1 MADHLFLKRRRGPG
15 SSALF
20 LLTGLAALALVGMA
34 LVMQHAFGREPCAWC
49 VLQRL
54 CYLMLAAGCLLAA
67 APSASGGLRRWSGAL
82 WALGFSVSG
91 IVAALYQHLVAAAS
105 GACGISAADRL
116 IMKSSLHQ
124 IAPWLFMPNA
134 PCNEA
139 DAPLL
144 GIPFSLWSATAFALA
159 SVIIVVALRRHLFE
173 SRP

>member
-20 LLTGLAALALVGMA
+20 LLTGLAALGLVLMA
-34 LVMQHAFGREPCAWC
+34 LVMQHAYGREPCAWC

-54 CYLMLAAGCLLAA
+54 CYLLLAAGCLVAA
-67 APSASGGLRRWSGAL
+67 FPAVGGSLRRWLAAC
-82 WALGFSVSG
+82 WALGFSVAG
-91 IVAALYQHLVAAAS
+91 VVAALYQHLVAAAN

-116 IMKSSLHQ
+116 IMKSSLHE

-159 SVIIVVALRRHLFE
+159 ILAVLVALRRHLLE